1 MDENLNLM
9 FFGWCG
15 SVPELRAN
23 QTSGQ
28 GAKSRIVKKSPT
40 PAGTLSAPPE
50 LRAGRLDR
58 VDRAQWLPTLV
69 ELLGVW
75 LTAVAVNAVA
85 LI

>member
-1 MDENLNLM
+1 MVLWLCSNEHTVVSDPAL
-9 FFGWCG
+9 
-15 SVPELRAN
+15 
-23 QTSGQ
+23 GQ
-28 GAKSRIVKKSPT
+28 PISRTVKKSQA